1 MSAERGRGEASGRR
15 PIIAANWKMN
25 KTHLEAIQTVQ
36 KLSYLLDRDDAQRV
50 EVVICPPFSALR
62 SVQVL
67 LESDRLPYGL
77 GAQNLYWEDKGA
89 LTGEISGPMLAALK
103 CAYVIVGH
111 SERRRLFGES
121 DDVVAKKARAVFRNG
136 MAPIVCV
143 GETLEERDA
152 GRTEDRVVDQVK
164 AAFGGLDAGQAAAAV
179 VAYEPIWAIG
189 TGRNAE
195 PNDAGEVV
203 GLIRRHGE
211 QAARPVR
218 RQRER
223 RERQGVHGPSRDRRR
238 AGRRGQP
245 GSGGARAHREV
256 PRRRPGEQSLN
267 RLLYVCLDG
276 LGDDPIPEFGDLTPL
291 EAARIPLLD
300 GLAAKGRQGL
310 VHTVGVDI
318 APESDIAV
326 FAILGYDPRQEHPGR
341 GVLEALGAGMR
352 MEDGDLA
359 YRVNFATAEG
369 SEIVDRRVGRD
380 LSSEDAAALAA
391 EVNEKLT
398 LPGASAEL
406 RATVEHRGALVFRST
421 EGPLSANVTNTAKTA
436 ADWDK
441 AARGGPRAVRE
452 QGGDGRTARRLGGE
466 RTGG

>member
-77 GAQNLYWEDKGA
+77 GAQNLHWEDKGA

-103 CAYVIVGH
+103 CDYVIVGH

-203 GLIRRHGE
+203 GLIRRTIGSMFSADTASKLRV
-211 QAARPVR
+211 QYGGSVSAGNVR
-218 RQRER
+218 EFM
-223 RERQGVHGPSRDRRR
+223 
-238 AGRRGQP
+238 
-245 GSGGARAHREV
+245 AH
-256 PRRRPGEQSLN
+256 
-267 RLLYVCLDG
+267 
-276 LGDDPIPEFGDLTPL
+276 PEID
-291 EAARIPLLD
+291 
-300 GLAAKGRQGL
+300 
-310 VHTVGVDI
+310 
-318 APESDIAV
+318 
-326 FAILGYDPRQEHPGR
+326 
-341 GVLEALGAGMR
+341 
-352 MEDGDLA
+352 
-359 YRVNFATAEG
+359 
-369 SEIVDRRVGRD
+369 
-380 LSSEDAAALAA
+380 
-391 EVNEKLT
+391 
-398 LPGASAEL
+398 
-406 RATVEHRGALVFRST
+406 GALVGGASLDPEEFA
-421 EGPLSANVTNTAKTA
+421 LIVKY
-436 ADWDK
+436 
-441 AARGGPRAVRE
+441 RGGVQGSRA
-452 QGGDGRTARRLGGE
+452 
-466 RTGG
+466 